1 MGTHESR
8 TLTVSID
15 RDWREVYGFAHR
27 PESFPLWASG
37 LASGVTPDGAE
48 WIAQGPGGPVRIR
61 FAAPNDFG
69 VLDHTVVLAS
79 GDEVSVPMRIV
90 ANGNGAEVLFTLF
103 RLPGMSDETFAR
115 DADWVRRDLAALKCL
130 MERGE

>member
-1 MGTHESR
+1 MGPHESR
-8 TLTVSID
+8 TFTVSIG

-37 LASGVTPDGAE
+37 LASGLERDGAE

-61 FAAPNDFG
+61 FSPPNDFG

-79 GDEVSVPMRIV
+79 GEEVFVPMRIV
-90 ANGNGAEVLFTLF
+90 ANGSGAEAMLTLF
-103 RLPGMSDETFAR
+103 RLPGMNEETFAR
-115 DADWVRRDLAALKCL
+115 DADWVRRDLTALKRL
-130 MERGE
+130 MERGN

>member
-27 PESFPLWASG
+27 PESFPLWAPG

-48 WIAQGPGGPVRIR
+48 WIAQGPGG
-61 FAAPNDFG
+61 
-69 VLDHTVVLAS
+69 HK
-79 GDEVSVPMRIV
+79 EH
-90 ANGNGAEVLFTLF
+90 
-103 RLPGMSDETFAR
+103 
-115 DADWVRRDLAALKCL
+115 
-130 MERGE
+130 